1 MRRFDFLLPFLLSA
15 GVHLA
20 LFLPGASST
29 DAAVVFEKGV
39 SAVTLN
45 ILPSTASRASDPTT
59 ETPLAKMDQ
68 QVEDPDDPP
77 VVQAPNPTPPPEPSH
92 QEVEQPPSPTENPL
106 PQPRAEEPKPSHP
119 PRENADRPPS
129 QPDPSAESSPS
140 PRQSSKQPKNP
151 TANEFDK
158 REGNDEIAATDSQD
172 ADGDLAEKGVT
183 APAQVVGLT
192 KPRYPSYS
200 RRHGEEGTA
209 ILSIEI
215 LANGK
220 HGKIQVVSPSGY
232 PRLDNAAVQA
242 VERASFMPAMVRGKP
257 VSSTKRIAFTFM
269 LTDPEH

>member
-1 MRRFDFLLPFLLSA
+1 MKRFDLLLPFLLSA

-39 SAVTLN
+39 SAVALN
-45 ILPSTASRASDPTT
+45 ILPSAPSRASDPTT
-59 ETPLAKMDQ
+59 EMPFAVMDQ
-68 QVEDPDDPP
+68 QLEDADDRP
-77 VVQAPNPTPPPEPSH
+77 VVQAPNPTPPPAPSR
-92 QEVEQPPSPTENPL
+92 QEVEQPPSPTGTPL
-106 PQPRAEEPKPSHP
+106 PQPRPEEPKLSHP

-129 QPDPSAESSPS
+129 QPNPSAESSPS
-140 PRQSSKQPKNP
+140 PGQSSKQPKNP
-151 TANEFDK
+151 TANESDK
-158 REGNDEIAATDSQD
+158 REGNDEIAAADSQD

-209 ILSIEI
+209 VLSIEI

-220 HGKIQVVSPSGY
+220 HGRVEVISPSGY
-232 PRLDNAAVQA
+232 PRLDKAALQA
-242 VERASFMPAMVRGKP
+242 VERASFIPATVRGKP
-257 VSSTKRIAFTFM
+257 VSSTKRITFTFM